1 MADKAVGM
9 PLGADAHTLSP
20 RPPYP
25 FSVPIRV
32 VVADDSY
39 IVRQGIEEILAI
51 SEGVVVEA
59 SCGDKDSLLA
69 EVDAR
74 EPDVVVTDIR
84 MPPTGTDEGIQVAA
98 RLRETHPRI
107 GVVILSQY
115 SDPSYALRLFD
126 SGSDGR
132 AYLLKD
138 RVRERGQLD
147 GAIKAAAAGGSVVDP
162 KVVEILV
169 HAQTRAERS
178 PLSELTPRELEVLS
192 AMAEGRSNTAIADD
206 LVLTKR
212 AVEKHINAIFLKL
225 GLTHAADSEDVSKRV
240 KAALL
245 FLAESADLGA
255 G

>member
-1 MADKAVGM
+1 MRTPSA
-9 PLGADAHTLSP
+9 LG
-20 RPPYP
+20 RQYP
-25 FSVPIRV
+25 SSVPIRV

-39 IVRQGIEEILAI
+39 IVRQGIEEILAV

-98 RLRETHPRI
+98 RLRQTHPRI

-138 RVRERGQLD
+138 RVRERGQLAGRSRPQRPAGRLSIRRSSRSWFTLRHGQSAHRSPSSLRVSSRSSPRWPRA
-147 GAIKAAAAGGSVVDP
+147 GAIP
-162 KVVEILV
+162 
-169 HAQTRAERS
+169 RS
-178 PLSELTPRELEVLS
+178 RT
-192 AMAEGRSNTAIADD
+192 TWC
-206 LVLTKR
+206 
-212 AVEKHINAIFLKL
+212 
-225 GLTHAADSEDVSKRV
+225 
-240 KAALL
+240 
-245 FLAESADLGA
+245 
-255 G
+255 